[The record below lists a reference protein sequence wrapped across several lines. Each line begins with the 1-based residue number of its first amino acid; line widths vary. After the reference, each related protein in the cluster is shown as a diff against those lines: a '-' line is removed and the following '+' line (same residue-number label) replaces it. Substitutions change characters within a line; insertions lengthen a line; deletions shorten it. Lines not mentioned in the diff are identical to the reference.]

1 MNDKIIEKI
10 LNNPKLDLKKMATIL
25 EDPELVL

>member
-10 LNNPKLDLKKMATIL
+10 LNNQKLDLKKMATIL